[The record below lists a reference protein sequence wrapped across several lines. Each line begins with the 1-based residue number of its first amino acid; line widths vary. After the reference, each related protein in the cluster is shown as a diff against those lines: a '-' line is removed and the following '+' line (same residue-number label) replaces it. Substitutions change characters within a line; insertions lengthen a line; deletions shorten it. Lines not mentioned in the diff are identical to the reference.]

1 MEWHID
7 QNEFL
12 KQQLELLR
20 ERQNPDSD
28 IEWQDVSDARTAY
41 SGDIEHRDTVRKGSK
56 LLYEYLNAGW
66 NINEPNSKPVDSDG
80 IQIDTSEIDI
90 KIKELQKERYKNQ
103 ATKIELNRLNR
114 QESRF
119 ELFYDNIKDSI
130 ESFPTPHF
138 EYDVNCVNSNNREYV
153 LSLADIHAGSK
164 FKSENNEYSMEI
176 CEQRFAKLF
185 NDMVD
190 YIQKNNINKLKIIGL
205 GDDIQ
210 GILRVSDLQLNETS
224 VVEATVFVSKLIA
237 SFLNDLSNHTYIEY
251 YHVPTAN
258 HSQSRNLGTKASEL
272 ASEDLEYV
280 IGNYIKDLLV
290 NNDRV
295 TVNFNFGHEYITVP
309 IFDFNVIAMHGH
321 QVNTIQNAL
330 KDLSMLHRKFYD
342 YLFLA
347 HFHSSTEM
355 TVGEGSTND
364 TEVLVCPSFI
374 GSCPYSDKIMKG
386 AKASCKVFVFDEIN
400 GHVGT
405 DKIILN

>member
-1 MEWHID
+1 MSIEQYD
-7 QNEFL
+7 KCL
-12 KQQLELLR
+12 
-20 ERQNPDSD
+20 SD
-28 IEWQDVSDARTAY
+28 IFDKVGKNNDLDWSD
-41 SGDIEHRDTVRKGSK
+41 IIDTYNLPISKDTLRKASSQSLFGSVFVN
-56 LLYEYLNAGW
+56 EYLKDKNF
-66 NINEPNSKPVDSDG
+66 KPVDSDG
-80 IQIDTSEIDI
+80 FKSDTSEIDI
-90 KIKELQKERYKNQ
+90 KISELQKERHKNQ
-103 ATKIELNRLNR
+103 ATAIELNRLNR
-114 QESRF
+114 QTDRF
-119 ELFYDNIKDSI
+119 EFFYENVRDTIQ
-130 ESFPTPHF
+130 SFPTPHF
-138 EYDVNCVNSNNREYV
+138 EYDNDTLNSNEREYV
-153 LSLADIHAGSK
+153 LTLADIHAGSK

-185 NDMVD
+185 SYMVD
-190 YIQKNNINKLKIIGL
+190 YVQKNDIRKLKIIGM

-210 GILRVSDLQLNETS
+210 GLLRVSDLQLNQTS
-224 VVEATVFVSKLIA
+224 VVGATVFVSKLIA

-251 YHVPTAN
+251 YHTPTAN

-280 IGNYIKDLLV
+280 IGNYIKDMLV
-290 NNDRV
+290 NNERV
-295 TVNFNFGHEYITVP
+295 NVNLNFGHEYITVP

-321 QVNTIQNAL
+321 QVNSIQNAL